1 MKSQSVAHQLHFK
14 DARAP
19 EEIKVELE
27 RKLMVLLH
35 PVGDSGQYV
44 VTGEGKST
52 GAVNKVT
59 LSLDEV
65 RAADHLYTLK
75 AEFDWSGSDPVNDEY
90 FTNSSRSWF
99 EFWTRDFAP
108 VETAGHDDYTMP
120 RYRMVAD
127 KALHFESNLKTPEDV
142 RAEIARRM
150 TDGATFATAHKEGG
164 TVIRWLR
171 DRQFQSSDY
180 GESNETRLFKSEAD
194 FFPYL
199 RRFFH
204 MEITRPTYP
213 AEPDE
218 LTAWILILRR
228 LNEAAR

>member
-1 MKSQSVAHQLHFK
+1 MQTASHQLHFR
-14 DARAP
+14 DERAP

-35 PVGDSGQYV
+35 PVGENGQYV
-44 VTGEGKST
+44 VHGQGKST
-52 GAVNKVT
+52 GALSKVT

-65 RAADHLYTLK
+65 CAADNLYTLK
-75 AEFDWSGSDPVNDEY
+75 AEFDWTGSDPVNDEY

-99 EFWTRDFAP
+99 DYWTRDFLAVP
-108 VETAGHDDYTMP
+108 SPGSDDYSMP

-127 KALHFESNLKTPEDV
+127 KALHFERNLETPEDV
-142 RAEIARRM
+142 RAEIVRRM
-150 TDGATFATAHKEGG
+150 TDGATFSTAHKEGG

-171 DRQFQSSDY
+171 DHQFQSSDY
-180 GESNETRLFKSEAD
+180 GESNETRLFKSEVD
-194 FFPYL
+194 FFAYL

-213 AEPDE
+213 EEPDE